1 VDLPSGVTF
10 IAIESMNLVA
20 GKGCGHGDFIILPNK
35 KVTHLAPI
43 SVDHVF
49 PVFVFLIL

>member
-20 GKGCGHGDFIILPNK
+20 GKGCGHGYFIILAYK
-35 KVTHLAPI
+35 EVTHLALI
-43 SVDHVF
+43 GVVHVF
-49 PVFVFLIL
+49 Q